1 MALKLALKC
10 LYLLFQIH
18 LNNANVSCEY
28 VDTLCTTL
36 MEDVIKSIPGM
47 TQNDR
52 GKLESCIS
60 GLSGVTANLK
70 SIEDYGMQQLRS
82 SAIKPRVNPWL
93 DEFLNISHDITEV
106 SRNQHKGLRVKTRSL
121 IQDWDS
127 DLYSS

>member
-1 MALKLALKC
+1 M
-10 LYLLFQIH
+10 
-18 LNNANVSCEY
+18 SCEY

-106 SRNQHKGLRVKTRSL
+106 S
-121 IQDWDS
+121 
-127 DLYSS
+127 